1 MSLVADTGYSVL
13 TEHNDTGG
21 LWSAAGDMSRFFV
34 PFGQRYSVTGS
45 APYHEF
51 TGKPWDPDAKLYYF
65 PFRYYSP
72 NMNRWT
78 MADPAGVIDGPNVL
92 AYVGGNPINQID
104 IKGLSILP
112 IHFLRFL
119 PSALLTAFVICGLH
133 SYNEADSGKEQGHFV
148 QHCVFGCKLARCFGD
163 RRGWISYAIN
173 WYWEEIMQLMAGIP
187 HDHLDNKAARFG
199 ATDCSRSCRSWEGCC
214 DYVFD

>member
-1 MSLVADTGYSVL
+1 
-13 TEHNDTGG
+13 
-21 LWSAAGDMSRFFV
+21 
-34 PFGQRYSVTGS
+34 GQRYSVTGPD
-45 APYHEF
+45 PYHEF

-112 IHFLRFL
+112 IHFFRFL

-133 SYNEADSGKEQGHFV
+133 SYIVADSGPQGKYV

-173 WYWEEIMQLMAGIP
+173 WYWEEILQRMAGIP
-187 HDHLDNKAARFG
+187 HDHLDNEAARFG
-199 ATDCSRSCRSWEGCC
+199 ATDCSRSCRSCERCC
-214 DYVFD
+214 DHVFD